1 MSDISSLITHNSFFI
16 IWKFSTYT
24 PPLFG
29 PSTRLCFHSKNSK
42 LLTFCGT
49 HGLTRC
55 VSTKWLPVSLMET
68 LLSHSSLHFQLK
80 HEALYL
86 HKNCRA
92 TTLYS
97 QKKKAYNE
105 KNNNLHKA
113 YFCLPQTKSQI
124 VLPFPQPRFAPFTTL
139 NLSIFFLFLFF
150 LFFNA
155 YP

>member
-1 MSDISSLITHNSFFI
+1 MIFHHSSPITHFLSFENSQLIHLLCLALQPGCVFI
-16 IWKFSTYT
+16 PKIQ
-24 PPLFG
+24 
-29 PSTRLCFHSKNSK
+29 N